1 MCDVSFFGIEEVTQ
15 YTAKDGSSSSSS
27 RWVLS
32 AAFNLYY
39 TLTANACAYVCVRA
53 RLALYGFR
61 SHNTLIYLRVPHAN
75 VCIKLLGWYLFAWFF
90 LRFAEHAAGKC
101 RWPLPH
107 SHKTPY
113 RSNFLRFCGSCFDYV
128 SQCSRFHAS
137 SMVVKTWLLWTLLAL
152 IEFQLNDN
160 KFKRTLHQYPFH
172 SKSNMSRVTSSRVHF
187 ILFHFILP

>member
-1 MCDVSFFGIEEVTQ
+1 MVFVCCLQLILHTYGKCLCICVC
-15 YTAKDGSSSSSS
+15 
-27 RWVLS
+27 
-32 AAFNLYY
+32 
-39 TLTANACAYVCVRA
+39 ACAFSSVWVPEPQHIDLFTSAPCKCVHKTAWLVFVCLVFSSFCRN
-53 RLALYGFR
+53 
-61 SHNTLIYLRVPHAN
+61 SSN
-75 VCIKLLGWYLFAWFF
+75 
-90 LRFAEHAAGKC
+90 EHAAGKC